1 MLNPEDIES
10 SKLYGATLEAHFKF
24 YEWRQ
29 FGAPIGAETVLNQ
42 ARDKAVYVLGSFEE
56 ADELVDMAQRDY
68 WYTVDELNRLQ

>member
-10 SKLYGATLEAHFKF
+10 SKLYGDTLEAYFRID
-24 YEWRQ
+24 EWRQ